1 MVVSI
6 RMTEQE
12 KELAQSYAR
21 LNGMTLSEAIKKVYF
36 EAIEEEL
43 DISIADNA
51 IKEYEKDPK
60 TISLDEMKKRLGI

>member
-21 LNGMTLSEAIKKVYF
+21 LNGMTLSEAIKKAYF